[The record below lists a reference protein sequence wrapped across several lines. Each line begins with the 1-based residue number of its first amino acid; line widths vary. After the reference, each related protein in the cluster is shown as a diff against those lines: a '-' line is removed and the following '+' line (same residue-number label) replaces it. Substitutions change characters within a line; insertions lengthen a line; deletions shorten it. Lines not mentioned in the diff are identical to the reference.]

1 MEIAVPIAI
10 QRIFDGLKA
19 TKALDGLIYG
29 VGLIALFYLG
39 SEIFNSLRIR
49 VNNTL
54 EQRVLLEMRRD
65 LHSKLL
71 RLPVSFYDQR
81 KSGEISSRV
90 IEDVAAVERAL
101 LDGTE
106 QSRRY
111 PADLNDQCLSF
122 LSATL
127 LGILRISASSN
138 LANYGYL
145 LLEGISCNLERGA
158 RELGRSE

>member
-10 QRIFDGLKA
+10 QRIFDGLEA
-19 TKALDGLIYG
+19 TRALDGLIYG
-29 VGLIALFYLG
+29 VGLIALFYLS

-106 QSRRY
+106 QG
-111 PADLNDQCLSF
+111 AG
-122 LSATL
+122 A
-127 LGILRISASSN
+127 IVRI
-138 LANYGYL
+138 
-145 LLEGISCNLERGA
+145 
-158 RELGRSE
+158 